1 MCTGSHHLLLEVSRT
16 CTRQPLRDAALQSRL
31 SEFLTKETLNEYI
44 GCVLRA
50 PVRLGNLIL
59 GPKLLVEEVVGWKWL
74 QHENIL
80 PFIGVTLAPPLFS
93 IISEWMENGDI
104 MHFTRIHPEYNRL
117 HLVCNSKMSKILP
130 C

>member
-1 MCTGSHHLLLEVSRT
+1 MK
-16 CTRQPLRDAALQSRL
+16 DAALQSRL
-31 SEFLTKETLNEYI
+31 SGFLTKETLNEYI

-50 PVRLGNLIL
+50 LMLGNLIL

-80 PFIGVTLAPPLFS
+80 PFIGVALAPPLFS

-104 MHFTRIHPEYNRL
+104 KQFTKIHPEYNRV
-117 HLVCNSKMSKILP
+117 HLVSNLKMSNILP
-130 C
+130 R